1 MVNVQCQSSQFW
13 IEEYQLKHSS
23 LSFFSLDGKIYPN
36 SFYPMIHII
45 TKKAKKSGEV
55 TAMTYIALKGLALE
69 LLELLIFE
77 ESW

>member
-1 MVNVQCQSSQFW
+1 MFNVKVVSFG
-13 IEEYQLKHSS
+13 LKNTS
-23 LSFFSLDGKIYPN
+23 LNILPYPFFSLDGKIYPN

-55 TAMTYIALKGLALE
+55 TAMTYIALKGLALK

>member
-1 MVNVQCQSSQFW
+1 
-13 IEEYQLKHSS
+13 
-23 LSFFSLDGKIYPN
+23 
-36 SFYPMIHII
+36 MIHII